1 MAFRPHFCF
10 IVQRNNFNNGPYNNN
25 GFGQS
30 PAMRNNNNSN
40 NNNFPP
46 RGGPVGGFGGFPNS
60 NNGFPQGQ
68 RPPVG
73 DFSRPGGA
81 YSLAPAQGH
90 FSNSSSAP
98 LGGGNGGASR
108 LDPEQQRIEEA
119 RNEAQ
124 ELEAKRLRKRTMS
137 EDYAAGG
144 NAPASASASAGMSG
158 TGASSAAAGAMPSHQ
173 AQNSALGSFGMPASA
188 DQRDGG
194 FHQGRRDY
202 TSQGYPQGQ
211 GQAPG
216 QGPSDS
222 RWGGRDYNT
231 HNNFSGNNFFQNNG
245 NEGHSSGGY
254 GSGGAD
260 FQQRPYRTRGPSF
273 DNSGPDGGLRSF
285 GGGGG
290 HAGMHGGQQQFPGE
304 QYNNEP
310 MWERVKVP
318 PPMQQQR

>member
-1 MAFRPHFCF
+1 MRP
-10 IVQRNNFNNGPYNNN
+10 
-25 GFGQS
+25 
-30 PAMRNNNNSN
+30 NNNNS
-40 NNNFPP
+40 NFPP

-60 NNGFPQGQ
+60 NGFPQGQ

-73 DFSRPGGA
+73 DFSRPGGG
-81 YSLAPAQGH
+81 YGLPSSQGH
-90 FSNSSSAP
+90 FPNSANGP
-98 LGGGNGGASR
+98 LGGGQSGSSR

-119 RNEAQ
+119 RHEAQ

-137 EDYAAGG
+137 EDYAAAGS
-144 NAPASASASAGMSG
+144 APASASVGAA
-158 TGASSAAAGAMPSHQ
+158 GASGPSAAGAMAPHQ
-173 AQNSALGSFGMPASA
+173 AQNSALASFGLPASA

-211 GQAPG
+211 GQGQAPG
-216 QGPSDS
+216 QGPPDS

-254 GSGGAD
+254 GAGAD
-260 FQQRPYRTRGPSF
+260 FQRPSYRTRGPSF

-285 GGGGG
+285 GGGS
-290 HAGMHGGQQQFPGE
+290 HPGMHGGQQQQQQFPGE

-318 PPMQQQR
+318 PPVQQQRFVLSLFSLEIRSYSNNWKFC